1 VVLAVGVAA
10 IVVILVVA
18 VVASSSV
25 FSGGD
30 GDGDGRDAAASAT
43 STTGAATSSTAAPAV
58 SAGAPSTTSAP
69 STTAPGPAPID
80 VDRRYAVSTYQVTY
94 VDPSRTTSPNG
105 SFEGASNRTLDTTYW
120 FPALTDGG
128 EPDRAHGPYP
138 VVLFVHGYD
147 QTADFY
153 APLLERWASAGY
165 VVIGPTFPILSG
177 IPGGASHV
185 DYSKLFGDAAFVLDQ
200 TLAAGAGTPIA
211 GLSDGARI
219 AAAGHSDGEMVSFTL
234 GFGQCC
240 REPRIRS
247 VITMAGDLSN
257 AGIDPMRDTGMP
269 ILHVME
275 TNDEYDPY
283 QHSIDYDR
291 DNLTAPRWMLT
302 LVNGSHVPP
311 YTQPGNA
318 YFELVSVATVDFL
331 DGTLKDRPDR
341 LDQLA
346 ADVAAHPDIAN
357 LER

>member
-1 VVLAVGVAA
+1 
-10 IVVILVVA
+10 
-18 VVASSSV
+18 
-25 FSGGD
+25 
-30 GDGDGRDAAASAT
+30 
-43 STTGAATSSTAAPAV
+43 
-58 SAGAPSTTSAP
+58 
-69 STTAPGPAPID
+69 
-80 VDRRYAVSTYQVTY
+80 
-94 VDPSRTTSPNG
+94 
-105 SFEGASNRTLDTTYW
+105 
-120 FPALTDGG
+120 
-128 EPDRAHGPYP
+128 
-138 VVLFVHGYD
+138 
-147 QTADFY
+147 
-153 APLLERWASAGY
+153 
-165 VVIGPTFPILSG
+165 
-177 IPGGASHV
+177 
-185 DYSKLFGDAAFVLDQ
+185 
-200 TLAAGAGTPIA
+200 
-211 GLSDGARI
+211 
-219 AAAGHSDGEMVSFTL
+219 M
-234 GFGQCC
+234 
-240 REPRIRS
+240 
-247 VITMAGDLSN
+247 ITMAGDLSN

>member
-1 VVLAVGVAA
+1 MVAAAAAA
-10 IVVILVVA
+10 IVVIILVAGVA
-18 VVASSSV
+18 TTSV
-25 FSGGD
+25 FSGND
-30 GDGDGRDAAASAT
+30 GDGSRNGRGAVASPT
-43 STTGAATSSTAAPAV
+43 
-58 SAGAPSTTSAP
+58 STTSAP
-69 STTAPGPAPID
+69 TTSSVPPTTTTEAPSTTTTVAAPASID
-80 VDRRYAVSTYQVTY
+80 VDRRYAVSTYRVTY
-94 VDPSRTTSPNG
+94 VDPSRATSPNG
-105 SFEGASNRTLDTTYW
+105 SFGGSSNRTLDTTYW
-120 FPALTDGG
+120 FPALADGG
-128 EPDRAHGPYP
+128 DPDRAHGPYP

-177 IPGGASHV
+177 IPGGPSHV
-185 DYSKLFGDAAFVLDQ
+185 DYNKLFGDATFVINQ

-211 GLSDGARI
+211 GLADGSRI

-257 AGIDPMRDTGMP
+257 AGIDPLRDTGMP
-269 ILHVME
+269 ILHIME

-283 QHSIDYDR
+283 QHSIDWDR

-302 LVNGSHVPP
+302 LLNASHVPP

-318 YFELVSVATVDFL
+318 YFELVSTATIDFL
-331 DGTLKDRPDR
+331 DGTLKGRPDR
-341 LDQLA
+341 LDRLVS
-346 ADVAAHPDIAN
+346 DVADQPDLAN

>member
-1 VVLAVGVAA
+1 MVIAAAAAA
-10 IVVILVVA
+10 IVVILLAAGVA
-18 VVASSSV
+18 TTSV
-25 FSGGD
+25 FSGSD
-30 GDGDGRDAAASAT
+30 GDGGRNGRGAAASPA
-43 STTGAATSSTAAPAV
+43 STTLAPTTSSVAP
-58 SAGAPSTTSAP
+58 
-69 STTAPGPAPID
+69 TTATDVPSATTTPTAPAPID
-80 VDRRYAVSTYQVTY
+80 VDRRYAVGTYRVTY
-94 VDPSRTTSPNG
+94 VDPSRTTSANG
-105 SFEGASNRTLDTTYW
+105 SFQGSSNRTLDTTYW
-120 FPALTDGG
+120 FPALADGG
-128 EPDRAHGPYP
+128 DPDRAHGPYP

-185 DYSKLFGDAAFVLDQ
+185 DYNKLFGDATFVINQ
-200 TLAAGAGTPIA
+200 TLSAGAGTPIA
-211 GLSDGARI
+211 GLADGSRI

-234 GFGQCC
+234 GFAQCC

-257 AGIDPMRDTGMP
+257 ASVDPLRNTGMP
-269 ILHVME
+269 ILHIME

-283 QHSIDYDR
+283 QHSIDWDR

-302 LVNGSHVPP
+302 LLNASHVPP

-318 YFELVSVATVDFL
+318 YFELVSVATIDFL
-331 DGTLKDRPDR
+331 DGTLKGHPDR
-341 LDQLA
+341 LDRLA
-346 ADVAAHPDIAN
+346 SDVTDHPDLAN

>member
-1 VVLAVGVAA
+1 MVIAVGAA
-10 IVVILVVA
+10 ALVVILAAA
-18 VVASSSV
+18 VLASASV

-30 GDGDGRDAAASAT
+30 GDGDGRGAAASAPST
-43 STTGAATSSTAAPAV
+43 SAAPTTSTAAAVDQPA
-58 SAGAPSTTSAP
+58 
-69 STTAPGPAPID
+69 TTAPATAATAPPPVD
-80 VDRRYAVSTYQVTY
+80 VDRRYSVGTYRVTY
-94 VDPSRTTSPNG
+94 VDSSRSTSPNG
-105 SFEGASNRTLDTTYW
+105 SFAGAPTRTLDTTYW

-165 VVIGPTFPILSG
+165 VVIGPTYPILSG
-177 IPGGASHV
+177 IPGGPSHV
-185 DYSKLFGDAAFVLDQ
+185 DYNQLFGDTTFVIDQ
-200 TLAAGAGTPIA
+200 TLAAAGTPIA
-211 GLSDGARI
+211 GLADGARI

-234 GFGQCC
+234 GFAACC

-257 AGIDPMRDTGMP
+257 AGVDPMRDSGMP

-283 QHSIDYDR
+283 QHSIDWDR

-311 YTQPGNA
+311 YTQPGNP
-318 YFELVSVATVDFL
+318 YFELVSVTTVDFL

-346 ADVAAHPDIAN
+346 ADVAAHPDIAT